1 MQGSS
6 AGRCVAWGGNG
17 DKMPRERAQGSTAK
31 YKDWDKV
38 EEIGTVAAVQ
48 LWN

>member
-6 AGRCVAWGGNG
+6 AGGSVAWGGNG
-17 DKMPRERAQGSTAK
+17 DKMPRERAQRSTTK

-38 EEIGTVAAVQ
+38 EEIGTVATVQ
-48 LWN
+48 